1 MKTPF
6 HGVFWMIDSSLQID
20 IHGIDQHL
28 ARVNNFHP
36 HTGYLLPRVTHLDK
50 ANKAS
55 MKHPYPCIK

>member
-1 MKTPF
+1 MGF
-6 HGVFWMIDSSLQID
+6 YWMIDSILQID

-55 MKHPYPCIK
+55 MKYPNP

>member
-1 MKTPF
+1 MKTHF
-6 HGVFWMIDSSLQID
+6 ERNETSSLQID

-55 MKHPYPCIK
+55 MKYPNP

>member
-28 ARVNNFHP
+28 ARVNNLHP
-36 HTGYLLPRVTHLDK
+36 NKGYLLPRVTHLDK

-55 MKHPYPCIK
+55 MKYPNP